1 MEESENIED
10 VEVHIE
16 LKYLIMASSGIL
28 LDTINKVRFI

>member
-16 LKYLIMASSGIL
+16 LKSLIMVSSGIFL
-28 LDTINKVRFI
+28 NTINKVRFI